1 MEHINISLPNFNEL
15 RNELILNW
23 HILES
28 MGYSRP
34 NNPYWIKIY
43 DLLNV
48 KTHLKELESA
58 KEYLKQ
64 FELDSFQLVVYL
76 PYARTGFHIDGG
88 INRYVLPI
96 VSTENAIN
104 FELDKVFFNN
114 PKMRSIVDTYNEY
127 IGYNSEPSDYKWK
140 DFDWF
145 NMNQYNNIMFTIGEN
160 TCIKIG
166 DNWHAHMNNHYQHR
180 IIIVF
185 DSKENIIINE

>member
-1 MEHINISLPNFNEL
+1 MEHINISLPNFKEL
-15 RNELILNW
+15 KDQLILNW
-23 HILES
+23 HTLENA
-28 MGYSRP
+28 GYNRP

-48 KTHLKELESA
+48 KTHLTELESA

-64 FELDSFQLVVYL
+64 FELTTFQIVVYL

-96 VSTENAIN
+96 VSSKNAIN
-104 FELDKVFFNN
+104 FELDGVFLHN
-114 PKMRSIVDTYNEY
+114 PKMESIIQKYNEC
-127 IGYNSEPSDYKWK
+127 IGYNSEPSDYKFK

-145 NMNQYNNIMFTIGEN
+145 DMAKYKNFMFTIDEN
-160 TCIKIG
+160 KCIKIG

-180 IIIVF
+180 IVIVF
-185 DSKENIIINE
+185 DSKENIVVND